1 MITCTTLKQ
10 KKKKRNKRLVKN
22 LIKKN
27 TQKTNKEWINR
38 EQTGINC
45 ELFQKHF
52 TFQKPSDMLKAVY
65 VTNDKSKNDRL
76 VNVIKS
82 GLSDL
87 KNEFEDMGEEEK
99 QIKTE

>member
-1 MITCTTLKQ
+1 
-10 KKKKRNKRLVKN
+10 
-22 LIKKN
+22 
-27 TQKTNKEWINR
+27 
-38 EQTGINC
+38 
-45 ELFQKHF
+45 
-52 TFQKPSDMLKAVY
+52 MLKAVY

-87 KNEFEDMGEEEK
+87 KNEFEDVGEEEK